1 MFLAKPNVPR
11 VLVAEDDRAMR
22 ALVCLALRRA
32 GLEVIEATDGT
43 AFSAHVDR
51 LASDP
56 VDLIVTDVRM
66 PGPSGLEVL
75 EHLRAS
81 DTTTP
86 VIVMT
91 AFADDRSRERAQA
104 LGAAL
109 LDKPFELMD
118 LRALALQLLHLLAP
132 TQDQPA

>member
-1 MFLAKPNVPR
+1 
-11 VLVAEDDRAMR
+11 MR

-43 AFSAHVDR
+43 TFNAHIDR
-51 LASDP
+51 LATDP

-75 EHLRAS
+75 EHLRCS
-81 DTTTP
+81 DATTP

-91 AFADDRSRERAQA
+91 AFADARCRERAQA

-109 LDKPFELMD
+109 LDKPFELTD